1 MGVECMSTKIIK
13 AWINGAI
20 QEIEVEDIVS
30 PEQPL
35 SIEDR
40 LLAIEQTHS
49 PEIVRT
55 VTLLADAWEGT
66 DCRYSQVVTIDGV
79 TKYSKIDLQPD
90 AEQLSI
96 FYEKDVAFLAENED
110 GIVTIVCI
118 GQKPV
123 NDYVIQATM
132 TEVIVNE

>member
-1 MGVECMSTKIIK
+1 MATKIIK
-13 AWINGAI
+13 AWIDGEI
-20 QEIEVEDIVS
+20 QDIEIESVVS
-30 PEQPL
+30 EPQEP

-66 DCRYSQVVTIDGV
+66 TSPYSQVVAIDGV
-79 TKYSKIDLQPD
+79 TQHSKIDLQPN

-96 FYEKDVAFLAENED
+96 FYEKDVAFLAENEN
-110 GIVTIVCI
+110 GVVTILCI

-123 NDYVIQATM
+123 NDYTLQATM
-132 TEVIVNE
+132 TEVIVND

>member
-1 MGVECMSTKIIK
+1 MSTKIIK
-13 AWINGAI
+13 AWIDGTV
-20 QEIEVEDIVS
+20 QEIEVEDIDSGVQ
-30 PEQPL
+30 QP

-40 LLAIEQTHS
+40 LTAIEQTHS
-49 PEIVRT
+49 PEIVRSA
-55 VTLLADAWEGT
+55 TLLADAWEGESSP
-66 DCRYSQVVTIDGV
+66 YSQVVTIDGV

-110 GIVTIVCI
+110 GVVTILCI
-118 GQKPV
+118 GQKPT
-123 NDYVIQATM
+123 NDYTVQVTM